1 MGFTAGLKSL
11 RGVFDAPVFKTNRS
25 ELRAIHRPER
35 EGIDILEFITTLIM
49 LYLFIPVCLTIRTRT
64 YLENCV
70 KQYCD

>member
-11 RGVFDAPVFKTNRS
+11 RGVFDAPVFKASRS

-35 EGIDILEFITTLIM
+35 ERIDILEVIATLIM
-49 LYLFIPVCLTIRTRT
+49 LYLFIPVCLAIRTRS